1 MERLMKLMM
10 LLTKKQ
16 MKTIQMGPKFQV
28 IHTGFEKL
36 LTLNRNKIV
45 LDNVMNSEVDNDKI
59 IIILKL
65 RIMKKSTSH
74 K

>member
-16 MKTIQMGPKFQV
+16 MKTIQTGPKFQA

-36 LTLNRNKIV
+36 LTLNRQKIV